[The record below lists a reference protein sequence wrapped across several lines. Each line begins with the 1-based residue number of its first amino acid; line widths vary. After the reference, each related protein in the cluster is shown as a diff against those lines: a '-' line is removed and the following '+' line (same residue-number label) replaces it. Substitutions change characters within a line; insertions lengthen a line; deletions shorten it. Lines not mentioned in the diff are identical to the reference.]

1 MALLLEVGKEQREI
15 KTPTFKECQKIVGG
29 LVELVRIND
38 DEANG
43 EQVVMLV
50 NEEGLI
56 LGLEENVN
64 AATLAKHYIAG
75 NAVVLTGPEVQ
86 KVLM

>member
-64 AATLAKHYIAG
+64 AAILAKHYIAG
-75 NAVVLTGPEVQ
+75 NAVVLTGPEVN